1 MTLSLE
7 MNAAI
12 ELELKKQVSRVN
24 EIPSFDRM
32 HAMMAYHLGWEGE
45 GAGPNVQGKRIR
57 PLLTTLCTAASG
69 GKWQRALPAA
79 AGIELIHNF
88 SLLHDDIEDSSP
100 LRRGRPTI
108 WKIWGIP
115 QAINIGD
122 AMFAMAHLAILDL
135 DKSLPGEN
143 ILACSEILQKTCLLL
158 TQGQYLDIDHEDR
171 NDLSLEDYW
180 QMITGK
186 TAALIACS
194 CEMGA
199 LVGQCDDSSRQQ
211 YSRFGL
217 YLGLAFQVMDDI
229 LGIWGDSQATG
240 KSTQSDLA
248 TGKKTLPILYA
259 LRKQGVFY
267 NRWNTGKVPPAEF
280 DEAIHILVDEGAM
293 AFSQEHAARL
303 TNLALESLDNA
314 GIVGLA
320 GQELREITM
329 KLLNRTY

>member
-7 MNAAI
+7 MTAAI

-122 AMFAMAHLAILDL
+122 ALFALAHLAILNL

-143 ILACSEILQKTCLLL
+143 ILACSEILQNTCLLL
-158 TQGQYLDIDHEDR
+158 TQGQYLDIDP
-171 NDLSLEDYW
+171 
-180 QMITGK
+180 G
-186 TAALIACS
+186 
-194 CEMGA
+194 
-199 LVGQCDDSSRQQ
+199 
-211 YSRFGL
+211 
-217 YLGLAFQVMDDI
+217 
-229 LGIWGDSQATG
+229 
-240 KSTQSDLA
+240 
-248 TGKKTLPILYA
+248 
-259 LRKQGVFY
+259 
-267 NRWNTGKVPPAEF
+267 
-280 DEAIHILVDEGAM
+280 
-293 AFSQEHAARL
+293 
-303 TNLALESLDNA
+303 
-314 GIVGLA
+314 
-320 GQELREITM
+320 
-329 KLLNRTY
+329 